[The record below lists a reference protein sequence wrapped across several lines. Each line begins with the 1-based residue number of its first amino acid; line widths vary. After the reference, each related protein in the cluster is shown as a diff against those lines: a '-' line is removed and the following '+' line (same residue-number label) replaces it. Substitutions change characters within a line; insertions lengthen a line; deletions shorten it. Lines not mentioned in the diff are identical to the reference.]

1 MTKCIPTSVD
11 VVYIAGPMRG
21 YPKFNYPAFDQA
33 EKCLH
38 ENFGCAIISPANID
52 RENGLNEDVL
62 LTEAEKQLRQ
72 CISRDIHVILESVTC
87 IALLEGWQKS
97 RGVAVEVALA
107 KFLGLPIFEAFT
119 LELVEDNTPGN
130 TPADLTTKAVK
141 YDQGKPRMELLSPWV
156 LEEVAKVMTTGAQ
169 KYADHNWR
177 LGFNWTRPI
186 GACLRHVMA
195 WLRGEDTD
203 SESGLPHLAHA
214 ICCLMF
220 TLEHQLLGMGVD
232 DRWKQETK

>member
-1 MTKCIPTSVD
+1 MKKYNPQSSD

-21 YPKFNYPAFDQA
+21 YPKFNYPAFDKA
-33 EKCLH
+33 EQDLTN
-38 ENFGCAIISPANID
+38 NFFCKVISPANID
-52 RENGLNEDVL
+52 RQNGLNEDVL

-87 IALLEGWQKS
+87 IAVLEGWQKS
-97 RGVAVEVALA
+97 RGVAVEVALG
-107 KFLGLPIFEAFT
+107 KFLGLPIFEAAT
-119 LELVEDNTPGN
+119 LQLIDDNTPGN

-141 YDQGKPRMELLSPWV
+141 YDHGKPRMELLSPWV
-156 LEEVAKVMTTGAQ
+156 LEEVAKVMTKGAQ

-195 WLRGEDTD
+195 WLRGEDAD
-203 SESGLPHLAHA
+203 AESGLPHLAHA

-220 TLEHQLLGMGVD
+220 ALEHQLLGMGVD
-232 DRWKQETK
+232 DRWKQDKK